1 MTVINTELNTSP
13 TERNSCLILLKWP
26 RICKWGFIEP
36 TNTVFL
42 RKMVSNC
49 LSNLPLYP
57 QISATLISHQGSFFM
72 QMQMIVNTDSQL
84 VKMQRIDHGVLC
96 LKGTIWITP
105 HLPKAQ
111 VTLEKRGGNIVRAR
125 DWGILSKNNVFG
137 YDGSV
142 AATNSQQLWLS
153 TQDQHRI

>member
-1 MTVINTELNTSP
+1 
-13 TERNSCLILLKWP
+13 
-26 RICKWGFIEP
+26 
-36 TNTVFL
+36 
-42 RKMVSNC
+42 
-49 LSNLPLYP
+49 
-57 QISATLISHQGSFFM
+57 M

-96 LKGTIWITP
+96 LKGTIWITT

-125 DWGILSKNNVFG
+125 GWGILLKNNVFG

-153 TQDQHRI
+153 TQDQHKI